1 MKSFNSSGTKYSN
14 NRIVIML
21 VTVVFLM
28 LGLAYASVPLYD
40 LFCRVTGFG
49 GTPSVS
55 LEKSEYSI
63 NQNINIRLD
72 ANVTNL
78 NWDFSPE
85 KNVYKIKIGENK
97 VINYLAQN
105 LSNETQVGTA
115 LFNVTPEQAGQYF
128 TKIECFCFH
137 DLMLEPGEE
146 IKLPVSFYID
156 PEIIDDQFLKN
167 LSEVTLSYT
176 FFKNADTPVSWVQKI
191 QILTNII

>member
-1 MKSFNSSGTKYSN
+1 MKKYISSELKLSN
-14 NRIVIML
+14 HKIVVIL
-21 VTVVFLM
+21 VTVVFFM

-49 GTPSVS
+49 GTPVVS

-63 NQNINIRLD
+63 NQDINIRLD

-78 NWDFSPE
+78 NWKFYPE
-85 KNVYKIKIGENK
+85 KNVYQIKIGENK

-105 LSNETQVGTA
+105 LSDEKQVGTA

-156 PEIIDDQFLKN
+156 PEIIDDQFLKD

-176 FFKNADTPVSWVQKI
+176 FYKNSDTPIS
-191 QILTNII
+191 

>member
-105 LSNETQVGTA
+105 LSNEKQVGTA

-156 PEIIDDQFLKN
+156 PEIIDDQFLKD

-176 FFKNADTPVSWVQKI
+176 FYKNGDTPVSWAQKT
-191 QILTNII
+191 QIHINII